1 VSVLSVSAAVN
12 PSLLALA
19 VVAVTVGALDDT
31 GGTLGV
37 VVAVVA
43 VAGLGRLE
51 EVAEDEEDG
60 ADEDGEGLH
69 CFAGFGAGEDPQN
82 LLTFVSRAQCY
93 KAFYRNILPPLHGK
107 IVVQCYKAILP
118 W

>member
-19 VVAVTVGALDDT
+19 VVAVTVGPLDDT

-43 VAGLGRLE
+43 CLGRLE

-93 KAFYRNILPPLHGK
+93 KTFYRDILPPSM
-107 IVVQCYKAILP
+107 VILSY
-118 W
+118 